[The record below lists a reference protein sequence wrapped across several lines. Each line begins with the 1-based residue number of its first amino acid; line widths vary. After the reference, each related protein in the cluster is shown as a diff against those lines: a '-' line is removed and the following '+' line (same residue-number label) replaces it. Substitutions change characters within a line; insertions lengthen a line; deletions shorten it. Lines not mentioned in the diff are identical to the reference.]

1 VVADDPVTVQPQ
13 ARLRVIGIPPRPRV
27 AEPQRGQHMQGRLV
41 RPRVLHGDLHQ
52 QIPRAGL
59 GIIDGDHP
67 VPVIVECIRVDQ
79 LVFGFQLAP
88 ARVLGDQVGVGEFPL
103 RVVVSPGVPRMGR
116 GAVQVPPVFLDVLSV
131 VALWPG
137 QPEHPLLQNRI
148 DAIPHTERQA
158 PVLRLVAE
166 PGHAVFVP
174 PVHPGPGMLVRKERP
189 CVTVGAV
196 VLAHG
201 APRPFGQVRSP
212 VPPFRCSSA
221 GFGQPHP
228 LRTGDRLHRSKG
240 EVGR

>member
-88 ARVLGDQVGVGEFPL
+88 AGVLGDQVGVGEFPL
-103 RVVVSPGVPRMGR
+103 RVVVAPGVPGMGR

-131 VALWPG
+131 IALWPG

>member
-67 VPVIVECIRVDQ
+67 IPGIVECTGVDQ

-88 ARVLGDQVGVGEFPL
+88 AGVLGDQVGVGEFPL
-103 RVVVSPGVPRMGR
+103 RVVVAPGVPGMGR

-131 VALWPG
+131 VALSPG

-166 PGHAVFVP
+166 PGHAVCLRSTGT
-174 PVHPGPGMLVRKERP
+174 PGTGHARAER
-189 CVTVGAV
+189 TTMR
-196 VLAHG
+196 H
-201 APRPFGQVRSP
+201 RR
-212 VPPFRCSSA
+212 RCSPRARCPHARSDRYGPQSRHSGVPAPVSA
-221 GFGQPHP
+221 S
-228 LRTGDRLHRSKG
+228 RTRSAPETGSTDRR
-240 EVGR
+240 VA